1 MQGARTLHGSRKYK
15 GGSRKQKNAYC
26 ASARSGYRGA
36 SIISCVTAYFLLH
49 ASDFVRRFPDR
60 SQGMTGKRGAT
71 PYPLP
76 TLHTIR
82 ARKITTA
89 VTVAPTHNPTPSVIP
104 CRVRA
109 PCMEVGSIKVEVGSR
124 KMHIAP
130 VHGAGIAALL
140 LFRASLHTSFFMLPT
155 SLPVASLV

>member
-1 MQGARTLHGSRKYK
+1 MQGARPLHGSRKYK
-15 GGSRKQKNAYC
+15 GGSRKQKIAYC

-60 SQGMTGKRGAT
+60 GHGKTWKGGAT

-89 VTVAPTHNPTPSVIP
+89 VTVAPTHTGDSKLLPPKPIPTPKTPPLASFHAG
-104 CRVRA
+104 CCGKRA
-109 PCMEVGSIKVEVGSR
+109 WN
-124 KMHIAP
+124 
-130 VHGAGIAALL
+130 LL
-140 LFRASLHTSFFMLPT
+140 GLLHDACLFL
-155 SLPVASLV
+155 